1 MPLFPAVLIGGLFAL
16 VALFATN
23 LFFRRA
29 PFWVPIA
36 VGVASGLIVAFALL
50 FWFWSGR

>member
-1 MPLFPAVLIGGLFAL
+1 MPLLPAVFIGGIFAL
-16 VALFATN
+16 VALFVTN

-36 VGVASGLIVAFALL
+36 VGVAAGLIVAFALL
-50 FWFWSGR
+50 LWR